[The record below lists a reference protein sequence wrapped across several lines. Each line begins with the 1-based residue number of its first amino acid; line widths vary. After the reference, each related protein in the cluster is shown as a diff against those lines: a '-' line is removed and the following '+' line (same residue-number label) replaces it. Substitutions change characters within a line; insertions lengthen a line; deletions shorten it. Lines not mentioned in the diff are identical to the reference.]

1 MSGIASIGTA
11 TNSNLAGA
19 GPSINITGR
28 ADLTTISMFSNSDS
42 DLKNGQHDIKRHE
55 ICLSV
60 PQRQIQAY
68 SQRAP
73 PKAPQSALEGPGGPR
88 RGGGAG

>member
-28 ADLTTISMFSNSDS
+28 TDLTTISMFANNDT
-42 DLKNGQHDIKRHE
+42 DLKNGQHDLKRHE

-68 SQRAP
+68 SAVFSYDP
-73 PKAPQSALEGPGGPR
+73 FVEMPVATLCSLEHLV
-88 RGGGAG
+88 